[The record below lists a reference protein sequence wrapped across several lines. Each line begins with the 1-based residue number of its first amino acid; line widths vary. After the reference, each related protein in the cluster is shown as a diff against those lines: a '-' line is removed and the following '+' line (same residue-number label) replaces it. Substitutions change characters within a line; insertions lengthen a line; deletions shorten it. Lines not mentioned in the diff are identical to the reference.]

1 MGLIDDIGSATP
13 TNAEYKNQEM
23 QEPTSDAQEPSD
35 RKKRRAIAYLRYKR
49 KKFFKRLKQHR
60 RKFLVLVL
68 ALVLVVAA
76 AAVKDI
82 LHLPRGF
89 KAYGASTE
97 ENAYVGAET
106 NVSIKIKN
114 LCWMPFYCP
123 AFHNISIKSASKEQ
137 VTVLNSS
144 EIASLG
150 PGEEKIVNA
159 RVMLRSPYEVKNAL
173 VAVSKENLDLVELTL
188 KPLKNVRLEVVRNS
202 YIIKSGTNA
211 SMEFAIAAN
220 DTSSTGSSFTVEVSA
235 DAEGILI
242 NGKDAFYGVTMEAS
256 VGEIVKVPVYAGA
269 QVGKQS
275 LVRLSLSKVQEDGRI
290 LFDEKKVTIVV
301 IE

>member
-1 MGLIDDIGSATP
+1 MNSPLGDEPP
-13 TNAEYKNQEM
+13 TDEGAPASSEQRTRPK
-23 QEPTSDAQEPSD
+23 S
-35 RKKRRAIAYLRYKR
+35 KLAYLRYKR
-49 KKFFKRLKQHR
+49 KKLFKRLKQHR

-68 ALVLVVAA
+68 ALVLVAA
-76 AAVKDI
+76 ALAVNAI
-82 LHLPRGF
+82 LHLPREF
-89 KAYGASTE
+89 KAYGASAE

-123 AFHNISIKSASKEQ
+123 AFHNISIKSASSEQ
-137 VTVLNSS
+137 VTVVNSS
-144 EIASLG
+144 EVASLG
-150 PGEEKIVNA
+150 PGEEKTLNVNI
-159 RVMLRSPYEVKNAL
+159 MLKSPYEVKNAL

-188 KPLKNVRLEVVRNS
+188 TPVKRVRLEVARSS
-202 YIIKSGTNA
+202 YILKSGTNT

-220 DTSSTGSSFTVEVSA
+220 DTSSTGSSFTVELSA

-256 VGEIVKVPVYAGA
+256 VGAIVKVPVYAG
-269 QVGKQS
+269 VRGGNQS

-301 IE
+301 T